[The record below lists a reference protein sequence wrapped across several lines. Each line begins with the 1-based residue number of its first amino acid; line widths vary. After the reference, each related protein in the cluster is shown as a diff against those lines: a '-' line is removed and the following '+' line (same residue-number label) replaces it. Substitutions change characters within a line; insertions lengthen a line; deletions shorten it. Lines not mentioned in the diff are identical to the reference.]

1 MVISLIQLLFVTDI
15 KNNDFIIYTGWVM
28 ISIVCINVGVN
39 FIISLIYNIRTKCK
53 RSSKKSAV
61 VPQISAIVINNS
73 YTSRIDTH
81 KLSSANIFIRHN
93 EEYKRPSRKKAR
105 ATTKIREIVSFSICP
120 QLIN

>member
-61 VPQISAIVINNS
+61 VTQDPVIVTNTS

-81 KLSSANIFIRHN
+81 KLNSTNALIRST
-93 EEYKRPSRKKAR
+93 EELKRPSRKKIIN
-105 ATTKIREIVSFSICP
+105 TTKIREIVSFCY
-120 QLIN
+120 